1 MLISD
6 CSIFANTNA
15 FGLLCKRSDWESFNK
30 QLRSM
35 LFHSLFAPGNYVAG
49 EHSEIDMIPYKA
61 EQIGCENGILWN
73 ELEKGP
79 QGCLD
84 PLLKLLKQG
93 VKQCVD
99 DYRSTY
105 VEVFLYF
112 IQIAVGVQKY
122 LLAVIEAN
130 GAAVHNDYNRR
141 LSSYLNDDC
150 QSVLRRLLGEAID
163 ADDKDNMVILY
174 AHVLI
179 AGGNVHDPARKL
191 NSTSLGHFVGACA
204 FVKSWHQDGKSV
216 GDDETLGGLCDDQLF
231 WTIQAARRQI
241 QQWYSSANSAEQS
254 EMLELVVSIATC
266 NPNIK
271 WENSD
276 TNNA

>member
-1 MLISD
+1 M
-6 CSIFANTNA
+6 
-15 FGLLCKRSDWESFNK
+15 
-30 QLRSM
+30 
-35 LFHSLFAPGNYVAG
+35 AG

-84 PLLKLLKQG
+84 PLLKLLTQG

-112 IQIAVGVQKY
+112 IQIAVSVQKY

-179 AGGNVHDPARKL
+179 AGGNLHDPARKL
-191 NSTSLGHFVGACA
+191 NPRLWVTLLARVLSLNPGTKMARALETMRRLVDYVMISYFGL
-204 FVKSWHQDGKSV
+204 FKLQGGKFSSGIV
-216 GDDETLGGLCDDQLF
+216 LPIVQSSRKCSNWLLALQLV
-231 WTIQAARRQI
+231 IQILNGRIVMQI
-241 QQWYSSANSAEQS
+241 
-254 EMLELVVSIATC
+254 M
-266 NPNIK
+266 P
-271 WENSD
+271 
-276 TNNA
+276 